1 MNNWIIFAILAWIS
15 MWSWGFFHDKSTSLI
30 NPIVWATLVSF
41 VAMIIWLV
49 VIYSNKEINFEIV
62 KNSINYKA
70 IFFII
75 LVSISAFLL
84 DYFTLKTFSTW
95 INISTWFIIIVVVS
109 VITSV
114 ILWIFLVKENIN
126 FLQILW
132 IIFSII
138 WIYLIL
144 KK

>member
-41 VAMIIWLV
+41 VAMIIWLI
-49 VIYSNKEINFEIV
+49 VIYYNKEINFELV
-62 KNSINYKA
+62 NNSINYKA

-75 LVSISAFLL
+75 LVSVSAFLL

-109 VITSV
+109 VITSI